1 MTSKLPQV
9 GDQYRNVG
17 TVFRNAVWILSEI
30 FTSRDGI
37 EHGRLTS
44 ASDATECRTLAVSVI
59 ADTRRFVLADPL
71 GENRRLKPAFALATT
86 PTSPGVKAG

>member
-1 MTSKLPQV
+1 MALRQPQV

-17 TVFRNAVWILSEI
+17 TTFRNAVWILSEI

-37 EHGRLTS
+37 DHARLTS

-59 ADTRRFVLADPL
+59 ADTRRFVLA
-71 GENRRLKPAFALATT
+71 ET
-86 PTSPGVKAG
+86 PDKITG